1 MFKKSEELTFSSFYL
16 IEFFNQ
22 VLRKGK
28 DEIPEAHYKKL
39 KELGRHL
46 VNEENLIDGL
56 EKLAHYQG
64 TNEFSIFLF
73 DMIERLEDYAP
84 DMVYGTLTELTSD
97 FINLYNL
104 MLEDT
109 QSIEAVDAV
118 IADFRSAGKVAEE
131 EAPASAE
138 PEMLTFSE
146 FYQREVIDRLGKKL
160 DTIGS
165 EKQKSEYLS
174 FVEVCKAFIKSG
186 ELKNR
191 DRYDP
196 NAVALAEAMA
206 RFLPDIDKQ
215 APAEKFMDDLN
226 EQIDD
231 FVNRL
236 ETFADKHETLFKE
249 IIEKQKI
256 PARKK
261 AAPERVEMVQEEV
274 PAEPLTIDKLLQE
287 YFLSDVVDHIDAIRT
302 QIDMAGQT
310 AQYPGV
316 LKKIRDQF
324 KSLKEISMIHGYN
337 GIEHLANNLIRCMR
351 QAIEEDAVFGDDS
364 GRIFE
369 TIFDALRDI
378 DRFTMPE
385 ADEQAIAEVEDLI
398 ADLDASL
405 AFPEKEAPE
414 EPSEEE
420 KEKVSR
426 EKDVKGEKEKAEPIQ
441 PEVEPEIPFSDKKAI
456 YAILKDLLRKIQEKV
471 FALHE
476 NLDEDA
482 VNKEIIA
489 IIQRLGRSTAIVN
502 DNLTAKFFNPV
513 SEAYQKAAKLEKDER
528 RLAMTLI
535 ETTWQ
540 HFIALLDEPSD
551 FSSLKEKFE
560 SIAEIGT
567 AAEEIIAF
575 SDERKIAEILTGAA
589 TEKWTDYKS
598 LLEDALM
605 NDDQTA
611 AEKLVRYFRHLTEN
625 LNLAGFTNHPDT
637 VAFIIEIIGNS
648 RDYNFDKS
656 FADEIVKTMQLVFDR
671 IKNAGRLGNSEDIL
685 AVLKE
690 LVDEYRAPEPE
701 ETVAAEETGAV
712 PAEEPE
718 EEDLEEIF
726 RQESEA
732 HVAAAIK
739 ALDALEADPDNR
751 EPFNVVE
758 KSIHNIRSS
767 AYLLKKQQIGDL
779 AALIEDIAEFYR
791 KATIP
796 LPENLTANLKNAIT
810 ALQNKVKDDATDIES
825 TAADLQVI
833 FDRIMLEDSE
843 PEQEVPAPE
852 KVADKK
858 EVEEKPLFAEKEEVD
873 EDLLE
878 IFQQEAKNFIGI
890 IEAANLNLL
899 KDLNAAEELDK
910 LESAAHSLKSSA
922 KMMGFREI
930 SQVTDLLENII
941 EAIKADEISNSMEL
955 QKSIKEAVAVV
966 KKISAGQK
974 VSSAELAR
982 VINMLDISDLQS
994 AREAELAEAVA
1005 EAEEPEILTKK
1016 DVENVN
1022 KVFIEEARNLVKL
1035 INDDLLELEK
1045 IPESEPLLSS
1055 LQRNLHTLKGS
1066 ALMVGFEKIGRLS
1079 HKLEDYFQIY
1089 KMQAGDLKQEMI
1101 NPIFSAID
1109 LIEEMVNS
1117 IKDKDSETAEQ
1128 FTARLAEIDNKL
1140 FLYQNFEQ
1148 QLSDEMVARPAKT
1161 SPAKSRAKTDDD
1173 NMIKI
1178 TTSYLDKLVNMVTE
1192 LVVNRTELAAYFENL
1207 KSLISGLETGKKDIY
1222 HLENILDDL
1231 IENQE
1236 YSKELDTEARDDLKK
1251 ENSLDIASQNFR
1263 ELIKKLN
1270 NVFSELNKLS
1280 QGFEQNIGRI
1290 ANITK
1295 DLHSDILKARLL
1307 PIENLF
1313 NRYPRSVRDL
1323 AKKNGKKVNLVI
1335 EGNDAEM
1342 DRAMIESLTD
1352 PLMHILRNAV
1362 DHGIEKPAERK
1373 KLGKKEAGT
1382 ITMRARQEKNQVVI
1396 DIEDDGKGIDLDDVK
1411 KVIIKHKLATKKD
1424 VEKMSEAEIL
1434 SYIYY
1439 PEFSTREEASDVS
1452 GRGIGLDVVANQ
1464 IQKLKGVIR
1473 IKTEKNSGTTFSIR
1487 VPLTLVISQ
1496 ALIIK
1501 MDGQPVAIPIVAV
1514 QQTMPVD
1521 HGDIL
1526 FDDERKYIQVRGK
1539 LLPFVGVDELLKIQK
1554 EEDRG
1559 KIYKQALILHDA
1571 GVSIALGVDA
1581 IIGRQEI
1588 VIKSL
1593 GSHLQNVDYIAGGTI
1608 LGDGS
1613 VALILDYAAV
1623 IRTIEFQF
1631 FGSVSDP
1638 LSIRSRR
1645 VKVSKE
1651 KPKASEEQK
1660 VEKYEL
1666 PAAKQISKTK
1676 VKGRKPRILIV
1687 DDSSSV
1693 RNFVSNVLEKQG
1705 YTTLKSSNGAAAIEV
1720 IENDIV
1726 DLVITDLEMP
1736 KMHGFALITLIRQQ
1750 EKFNKLPVVILT
1762 GKTGQQQR
1770 RKGKELGANAFIVKP
1785 FKENDLLNVIADF
1798 IEV

>member
-1 MFKKSEELTFSSFYL
+1 MLNKSEELTFSSFYF

-28 DEIPEAHYKKL
+28 NEIPQAHYDKL
-39 KELGRHL
+39 EELGGYL
-46 VNEENLIDGL
+46 VNEQNLIEGL
-56 EKLAHYQG
+56 EKLANYQG

-73 DMIERLEDYAP
+73 DMIDRLEDFAP
-84 DMVYGTLTELTSD
+84 DMVYGTLPELTSD

-109 QSIEAVDAV
+109 QSIEAVEAV
-118 IADFRSAGKVAEE
+118 ISDFRSEGKISGKEK
-131 EAPASAE
+131 APAADV

-146 FYQREVIDRLGKKL
+146 FYQKEVFDRLGKKL

-165 EKQKSEYLS
+165 EKQKTDYLAL
-174 FVEVCKAFIKSG
+174 VDVCSAFIKSG
-186 ELKNR
+186 ELKNS
-191 DRYDP
+191 DQYDP
-196 NAVALAEAMA
+196 NAVALAGAMN
-206 RFLPDIDKQ
+206 RFMPDTDGT
-215 APAEKFMDDLN
+215 APAEKLMEKLD
-226 EQIDD
+226 EHIDD
-231 FVNRL
+231 FAGRL
-236 ETFADKHETLFKE
+236 EKFADKHETLFKE
-249 IIEKQKI
+249 IIETQKI
-256 PARKK
+256 PGKKK
-261 AAPERVEMVQEEV
+261 APPEKVEMVQEEV

-287 YFLSDVVDHIDAIRT
+287 YFLSDVEDHIDAIRT
-302 QIDMAGQT
+302 QIDMAKQSAG
-310 AQYPGV
+310 YPDV
-316 LKKIRDQF
+316 LKNILKQF
-324 KSLKEISMIHGYN
+324 KSLKEISMIHGFN
-337 GIEHLANNLIRCMR
+337 GIEHLANSLINVIRR
-351 QAIEEDAVFGDDS
+351 AIDEDAVFGKES
-364 GRIFE
+364 ENHFE
-369 TIFDALRDI
+369 SIFDALRDI
-378 DRFTMPE
+378 ERFTTPE
-385 ADEQAIAEVEDLI
+385 VDEEALAEVEAMIGELE
-398 ADLDASL
+398 ASF
-405 AFPEKEAPE
+405 ASPEREAKE
-414 EPSEEE
+414 EPAE
-420 KEKVSR
+420 
-426 EKDVKGEKEKAEPIQ
+426 EKAEAPAEKDIEATK
-441 PEVEPEIPFSDKKAI
+441 PDTEEVEPEIEPEIPFTDKKTI
-456 YAILKDLLRKIQEKV
+456 YAILKDLLRKIQQKV
-471 FALHE
+471 FALHD
-476 NLDEDA
+476 NLDEEQ

-489 IIQRLGRSTAIVN
+489 IIQRVRKSGAIVN
-502 DNLTAKFFNPV
+502 NKLATQFFDPLT
-513 SEAYQKAAKLEKDER
+513 EAYQKAAKLEKDER
-528 RLAMTLI
+528 RLATTLI

-540 HFIALLDEPSD
+540 HFITLLDEPAD

-560 SIAEIGT
+560 SIAEIG
-567 AAEEIIAF
+567 AAPEETIAF
-575 SDERKIAEILTGAA
+575 SDERRIAEILTDTARRKWAA
-589 TEKWTDYKS
+589 NRS
-598 LLEDALM
+598 LPEEALLN
-605 NDDQTA
+605 NDDA
-611 AEKLVRYFRHLTEN
+611 AREQLIHYFRSLIEN
-625 LNLAGFTNHPDT
+625 LVLGGFTNHAET
-637 VAFIIEIIGNS
+637 VEYIIGIIENS
-648 RDYNFDKS
+648 RDIGYDKP
-656 FADEIVKTMQLVFDR
+656 FTAEIDKTLQLLLDR
-671 IKNAGRLGNSEDIL
+671 IKNGGRGGNSEDIL
-685 AVLKE
+685 SVLKE
-690 LVDEYRAPEPE
+690 LVEEYRQPEPE
-701 ETVAAEETGAV
+701 EKEAAVEAESP
-712 PAEEPE
+712 PAEEP

-726 RQESEA
+726 RQESET
-732 HVAAAIK
+732 HGTAALK
-739 ALDALEADPDNR
+739 ALDALGADTDNR

-767 AYLLKKQQIGDL
+767 AYLLKNQQIGDL

-796 LPENLTANLKNAIT
+796 LPENLIADLKNAVL
-810 ALQNKVKDDATDIES
+810 ALMNKIKDDTTDIES

-843 PEQEVPAPE
+843 PEREAPAPE
-852 KVADKK
+852 TDSAKE

-873 EDLLE
+873 EDMLE
-878 IFQQEAKNFIGI
+878 IFQQEAKNFIGV
-890 IEAANLNLL
+890 IEQANLNLL
-899 KDLNAAEELDK
+899 KNLDAEEELDK
-910 LESAAHSLKSSA
+910 LESAAHSLKSAA

-930 SQVTDLLENII
+930 GQVTDSLENII
-941 EAIKADEISNSMEL
+941 EAIKADEISNSVAL
-955 QKSIKEAVAVV
+955 QESIKEAVAVV

-974 VSSAELAR
+974 VTSAELAR
-982 VINMLDISDLQS
+982 VINILDISDLKS
-994 AREAELAEAVA
+994 AREAEMAEAA
-1005 EAEEPEILTKK
+1005 GEEEAPEVLTKK
-1016 DVENVN
+1016 DVEQVN
-1022 KVFIEEARNLVKL
+1022 KVFVEEARNLIKL

-1045 IPESEPLLSS
+1045 MPESEPLLSG

-1066 ALMVGFEKIGRLS
+1066 ALMVGFEKIGNLS

-1089 KMQAGDLKQEMI
+1089 KLQAGDVKHEMI

-1109 LIEEMVNS
+1109 LIEEMVDS
-1117 IKDKDSETAEQ
+1117 IKDKDSETAAQ

-1140 FLYQNFEQ
+1140 FLYQNFDQ
-1148 QLSDEMVARPAKT
+1148 QLGDEKITQPSKT
-1161 SPAKSRAKTDDD
+1161 SPAKSRAKADDD

-1178 TTSYLDKLVNMVTE
+1178 TTAYLDNLVNMATE

-1207 KSLISGLETGKKDIY
+1207 KTLISGFQTGKKDIY
-1222 HLENILDDL
+1222 NLENILEDL
-1231 IENQE
+1231 IENRE
-1236 YSKELDTEARDDLKK
+1236 YGKESGADARNDLK
-1251 ENSLDIASQNFR
+1251 EDNDLNIASQNFR

-1295 DLHSDILKARLL
+1295 ELHSDILKARLL

-1323 AKKNGKKVNLVI
+1323 AKENGKKVSLVI

-1362 DHGIEKPAERK
+1362 DHGIEKPAERR
-1373 KLGKKEAGT
+1373 KLGKKETGT
-1382 ITMRARQEKNQVVI
+1382 IALRARQEKNQVVI
-1396 DIEDDGKGIDLDDVK
+1396 DIEDDGRGIDLDEVK
-1411 KVIIKHKLATKKD
+1411 KAIIKHKLAAKKD

-1439 PEFSTREEASDVS
+1439 SEFSTREKASDVS

-1464 IQKLKGVIR
+1464 IQKLKGIIR

-1501 MDGQPVAIPIVAV
+1501 MNAQPVAIPIVAV

-1539 LLPFVGVDELLKIQK
+1539 LLPFAGVDELLKIQK

-1571 GVSIALGVDA
+1571 GVSIALGVDE

-1645 VKVSKE
+1645 QKASKE
-1651 KPKASEEQK
+1651 KPKTAEEQK
-1660 VEKYEL
+1660 VEKYTL
-1666 PAAKQISKTK
+1666 PAAQQISKTK
-1676 VKGRKPRILIV
+1676 IKGRKPRILIV

-1705 YTTLKSSNGAAAIEV
+1705 YTTLKSSNGAAAIDV
-1720 IENDIV
+1720 IENEIV